1 MSTPF
6 KPYWLEQGAAVPV
19 DIETTATLL
28 RRVRDDT
35 ALLRK
40 LVEALELLKR
50 SPNIGVWCD
59 TADSA
64 IAAGKQRLEG
74 KVVEKGAED
83 MSGDHNMNQKP
94 LLAVDWQ
101 AEASDARMDAI
112 MLLEHLK
119 VAIEVLERLA
129 LDYVMQ
135 PPLLQSNIQRLKQTA
150 RDYDHKL
157 RVQV

>member
-1 MSTPF
+1 
-6 KPYWLEQGAAVPV
+6 
-19 DIETTATLL
+19 
-28 RRVRDDT
+28 
-35 ALLRK
+35 
-40 LVEALELLKR
+40 
-50 SPNIGVWCD
+50 
-59 TADSA
+59 
-64 IAAGKQRLEG
+64 
-74 KVVEKGAED
+74 
-83 MSGDHNMNQKP
+83 
-94 LLAVDWQ
+94 
-101 AEASDARMDAI
+101 